1 MLAALVQPSKT
12 LHHIAIIFHIEITQA
27 MDEDFPVLNKMK
39 KPWFKVWRF
48 WGICSRF

>member
-27 MDEDFPVLNKMK
+27 MGEDFSVLSKMK
-39 KPWFKVWRF
+39 KPWLKVWQF
-48 WGICSRF
+48 